1 MTSRCQDA
9 DWQHSRLPIRR
20 KPWTGVMQLSRTTLI
35 GGLNETNAAWRPT
48 AQTMA
53 GPKRLRRRRIRRKE
67 LAKNIMPHTTTMGDR
82 FACIARIR
90 YSEMLVL
97 CMEYARALSV
107 PVTKIAQFSF
117 SIHDVNVR
125 NRQKRPTLFVVI
137 LLSPCITTV
146 FGK

>member
-1 MTSRCQDA
+1 
-9 DWQHSRLPIRR
+9 
-20 KPWTGVMQLSRTTLI
+20 MQLSRTTLI

-90 YSEMLVL
+90 YRDARVM
-97 CMEYARALSV
+97 YGIRATARALSV
-107 PVTKIAQFSF
+107 Y
-117 SIHDVNVR
+117 R
-125 NRQKRPTLFVVI
+125 LQK
-137 LLSPCITTV
+137 
-146 FGK
+146 